1 MRDIKIEKG
10 SKWRHFKGKIIEVI
24 EVGKSLETL
33 EELIIYK
40 HNNEVWV
47 RPLEMLLSSE
57 SIKNRADNVT
67 GQKYR
72 FERIR

>member
-24 EVGKSLETL
+24 EVGKSSETL
-33 EELIIYK
+33 EELVIYK
-40 HNNEVWV
+40 HNSEVWV
-47 RPLEMLLSSE
+47 RPLEMFLSSE

-67 GQKYR
+67 GQEYR
-72 FERIR
+72 FERIG

>member
-1 MRDIKIEKG
+1 MRDIKVKKG

-24 EVGKSLETL
+24 EVGKSSETL
-33 EELIIYK
+33 EELVIYK

-47 RPLEMLLSSE
+47 RPLGMFLSSE

-67 GQKYR
+67 GQEYR
-72 FERIR
+72 FERIG